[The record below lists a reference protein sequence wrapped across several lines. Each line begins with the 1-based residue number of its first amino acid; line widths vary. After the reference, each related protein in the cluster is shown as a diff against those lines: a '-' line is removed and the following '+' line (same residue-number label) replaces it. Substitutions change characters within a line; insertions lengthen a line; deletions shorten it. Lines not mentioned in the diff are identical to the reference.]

1 MCIFADG
8 RQKQQSNSSLL
19 AKGSHLRRW
28 AAEAVIKLVSRGMH
42 PSGKR
47 QAGKATNGRYI
58 VQQKDD
64 LILVYDT
71 RGGVVNADGK
81 EKVPIAFF
89 RAPSPVVSVC
99 CAGDKVAV
107 GCQSGAVLT
116 LNAAWLTDG
125 GAAAWC
131 EPAAAAAAA
140 AALVR
145 ETPCAGGSSSVS
157 KAEQQDEAEW
167 VTDAE
172 WGVSRYMEEEEEDIL
187 DLISEGEASDS
198 DDDEEEE

>member
-1 MCIFADG
+1 M
-8 RQKQQSNSSLL
+8 S
-19 AKGSHLRRW
+19 
-28 AAEAVIKLVSRGMH
+28 VS
-42 PSGKR
+42 
-47 QAGKATNGRYI
+47 
-58 VQQKDD
+58 
-64 LILVYDT
+64 
-71 RGGVVNADGK
+71 
-81 EKVPIAFF
+81 
-89 RAPSPVVSVC
+89 
-99 CAGDKVAV
+99 CAGDSSDRIAV

-187 DLISEGEASDS
+187 DLISKGQASQDIPVLSTGQLHASYAAPTTSASTTPSYTVHSIAPPPLEAPSLAIVRAMEDLKRS
-198 DDDEEEE
+198 P